1 MEIVIIRDQIRASQ
15 EEKEWFSD
23 RFNNTLQLFMKLK
36 ENPKNFL
43 KEAISH
49 MIDTAISKDEEALQ
63 LTENEIVS
71 FYKCCSNIIYEDY
84 LDDIEEACRLKV
96 PFIKPNKY
104 RKLTAVEEGA
114 LGFLQECF
122 LWQYMD
128 GVSDMLV
135 YLKPYPESFNYQINP
150 SILGRDNEETM
161 YLAMNVS
168 HAFLMSIL
176 NDKELGEAYFK
187 KGSIDILN
195 PITRERLKELF
206 TKQLSYSDDGKEV
219 KPTEEKLESYLDVIE
234 KLPRTIWKFI
244 LLEFPEA
251 YYIKGGNGEP
261 FKLEY
266 PEPVNINDLLLQEMD
281 YMNYLS
287 ERYETRN

>member
-15 EEKEWFSD
+15 EEKEWFSN

-36 ENPKNFL
+36 ANPKKFL

-49 MIDTAISKDEEALQ
+49 QIDTEIFNDGGAYR
-63 LTENEIVS
+63 LTEDEKVS

-84 LDDIEEACRLKV
+84 LDDIEEACRLNV

-104 RKLTAVEEGA
+104 RKITAVEEVA

-135 YLKPYPESFNYQINP
+135 YLKPYPKSFNYQIDT
-150 SILGRDNEETM
+150 SKLGRDNREIM
-161 YLAMNVS
+161 FLVMNVA
-168 HAFLMSIL
+168 HDFLMSIL
-176 NDKELGEAYFK
+176 KDKELKEAYFK
-187 KGSIDILN
+187 DSIDLN
-195 PITRERLKELF
+195 DAITRERLKELF
-206 TKQLSYSDDGKEV
+206 TERLIYTSDGKEV
-219 KPTEEKLESYLDVIE
+219 KPTEEKLESYLEVME
-234 KLPRTIWKFI
+234 KLPKTMWKFI
-244 LLEFPEA
+244 LLEYPEA

-266 PEPVNINDLLLQEMD
+266 PEPVNINDLLLQELG
-281 YMNYLS
+281 YINY
-287 ERYETRN
+287 

>member
-15 EEKEWFSD
+15 EEKEWFSK

-49 MIDTAISKDEEALQ
+49 MIDTEIFNDGGGYR
-63 LTENEIVS
+63 LTEGEKVS
-71 FYKCCSNIIYEDY
+71 FYKCCSNIIYENY

-104 RKLTAVEEGA
+104 RKITAVEEVA

-128 GVSDMLV
+128 GVSDTLV
-135 YLKPYPESFNYQINP
+135 YLKPYPKSFNYQIDT
-150 SILGRDNEETM
+150 SKLGRDNREIM
-161 YLAMNVS
+161 FLVMNVA
-168 HAFLMSIL
+168 HDFLMSIL
-176 NDKELGEAYFK
+176 KDKELKDAYLK
-187 KGSIDILN
+187 DSIDLN
-195 PITRERLKELF
+195 DAITRERLKELF
-206 TKQLSYSDDGKEV
+206 TERLTYTSDGKEV
-219 KPTEEKLESYLDVIE
+219 KPTEEKLESYLEVME
-234 KLPRTIWKFI
+234 KLPKTMWKFI

-266 PEPVNINDLLLQEMD
+266 PEPVNINDLLLQELG
-281 YMNYLS
+281 YINY
-287 ERYETRN
+287 

>member
-15 EEKEWFSD
+15 EEKEWFSN

-36 ENPKNFL
+36 ANPKNFL

-49 MIDTAISKDEEALQ
+49 QIDTEIFNDGGGFR
-63 LTENEIVS
+63 LTEDEKVS

-84 LDDIEEACRLKV
+84 LDDIEEACRLNV

-104 RKLTAVEEGA
+104 RKITAVEEVA

-135 YLKPYPESFNYQINP
+135 YLKPYPKSFNYQIDT
-150 SILGRDNEETM
+150 SKLGIDNREIM
-161 YLAMNVS
+161 FLVMNVA
-168 HAFLMSIL
+168 HDFLMSIL
-176 NDKELGEAYFK
+176 KDKELKDAYFK
-187 KGSIDILN
+187 DSIDLN
-195 PITRERLKELF
+195 DAITRERLKELF
-206 TKQLSYSDDGKEV
+206 TERLIYTSDGKEV
-219 KPTEEKLESYLDVIE
+219 KPTEEKLESYLEVME
-234 KLPRTIWKFI
+234 KLPKTMWKFI

-266 PEPVNINDLLLQEMD
+266 PEPVNINNLLLQE
-281 YMNYLS
+281 LGI
-287 ERYETRN
+287 

>member
-36 ENPKNFL
+36 ANPKNFL

-49 MIDTAISKDEEALQ
+49 QIDTEIFNDGGGFR
-63 LTENEIVS
+63 LTEGEKVS

-104 RKLTAVEEGA
+104 RKITAVEEVA

-128 GVSDMLV
+128 GVSDTLV

-150 SILGRDNEETM
+150 RILGRENEETM

-206 TKQLSYSDDGKEV
+206 TERLIYTSDGKEV
-219 KPTEEKLESYLDVIE
+219 KPTEEKLESYLEVME
-234 KLPRTIWKFI
+234 KLPKTMWKFI
-244 LLEFPEA
+244 LLEYPEA
-251 YYIKGGNGEP
+251 YYIKGCNGEP

-266 PEPVNINDLLLQEMD
+266 PEPVNINDLLLQELG
-281 YMNYLS
+281 YINY
-287 ERYETRN
+287 

>member
-15 EEKEWFSD
+15 EEKEWFSN
-23 RFNNTLQLFMKLK
+23 RFYNTLQLFMKLK
-36 ENPKNFL
+36 ASPKNFL

-49 MIDTAISKDEEALQ
+49 QIDTEIFNDGGGYR
-63 LTENEIVS
+63 LTEGEKVS

-84 LDDIEEACRLKV
+84 LDDIEEACRLNV

-104 RKLTAVEEGA
+104 RKITAVEEVA

-128 GVSDMLV
+128 GVSDTLV
-135 YLKPYPESFNYQINP
+135 YLKPYPKSFNYQIDT
-150 SILGRDNEETM
+150 SKLGRDNREIM
-161 YLAMNVS
+161 FLVMNVA
-168 HAFLMSIL
+168 HDFLMSIL
-176 NDKELGEAYFK
+176 KDKELKEAYLK
-187 KGSIDILN
+187 DSIDLN
-195 PITRERLKELF
+195 DAITRERLKELF
-206 TKQLSYSDDGKEV
+206 TERLTYTSDGKEV
-219 KPTEEKLESYLDVIE
+219 KPTEEKLESYLEVME
-234 KLPRTIWKFI
+234 RLPKTMWKFI

-266 PEPVNINDLLLQEMD
+266 PEPVNINDLLLQE
-281 YMNYLS
+281 LGI
-287 ERYETRN
+287 

>member
-15 EEKEWFSD
+15 EEKEWFSN

-36 ENPKNFL
+36 ANPKNFL

-49 MIDTAISKDEEALQ
+49 QIDTEIFNDGGGYR
-63 LTENEIVS
+63 LTEDEKVS

-84 LDDIEEACRLKV
+84 LDDIEEACRLNV

-104 RKLTAVEEGA
+104 RKITAVEEVA

-135 YLKPYPESFNYQINP
+135 YLKPYPKSFNYQIDT
-150 SILGRDNEETM
+150 SKLGRDNREIM
-161 YLAMNVS
+161 FLVMNVA
-168 HAFLMSIL
+168 HDFLMSIL
-176 NDKELGEAYFK
+176 KDKELKEAYFK
-187 KGSIDILN
+187 DSIDLN
-195 PITRERLKELF
+195 DAITRDRLKELF
-206 TKQLSYSDDGKEV
+206 TERLIYTSDGKEV
-219 KPTEEKLESYLDVIE
+219 KPTEEKLESYLEVME
-234 KLPRTIWKFI
+234 KLPKTMWKFI
-244 LLEFPEA
+244 LLEYPEA

-266 PEPVNINDLLLQEMD
+266 PEPVNINDLLLQE
-281 YMNYLS
+281 LGI
-287 ERYETRN
+287 

>member
-15 EEKEWFSD
+15 EEKEWFSN

-36 ENPKNFL
+36 ANPKNFL

-49 MIDTAISKDEEALQ
+49 QIDTEIFNDGGGYRLTDDEK
-63 LTENEIVS
+63 VS

-84 LDDIEEACRLKV
+84 LDDIEEACRLNV

-104 RKLTAVEEGA
+104 RKITAVEEVA

-135 YLKPYPESFNYQINP
+135 YLKPYPKSFNYQIDT
-150 SILGRDNEETM
+150 SKLGRDNREIM
-161 YLAMNVS
+161 FLVMNVA
-168 HAFLMSIL
+168 HDFLMSIL
-176 NDKELGEAYFK
+176 KDKELKEAYFK
-187 KGSIDILN
+187 DSIDLN
-195 PITRERLKELF
+195 DAITRERLKELF
-206 TKQLSYSDDGKEV
+206 TERLIYTSDGKEV
-219 KPTEEKLESYLDVIE
+219 KPTEEKLESYLEVME
-234 KLPRTIWKFI
+234 KLPKTMWKFI
-244 LLEFPEA
+244 LLEYPEA

-266 PEPVNINDLLLQEMD
+266 PEPVNINDLLLQE
-281 YMNYLS
+281 LGI
-287 ERYETRN
+287 

>member
-15 EEKEWFSD
+15 EEKEWFSN

-36 ENPKNFL
+36 ANPKNFL

-49 MIDTAISKDEEALQ
+49 QIDTEIFNDGGGFR
-63 LTENEIVS
+63 LTEDEKVS

-84 LDDIEEACRLKV
+84 LDDIEEACRLNV

-104 RKLTAVEEGA
+104 RKITAVEEVA

-135 YLKPYPESFNYQINP
+135 YLKPYPKSFNYQIDT
-150 SILGRDNEETM
+150 SKLGRDNREIM
-161 YLAMNVS
+161 FLVMNVA
-168 HAFLMSIL
+168 HDFLMSIL
-176 NDKELGEAYFK
+176 KDKELKDAYFK
-187 KGSIDILN
+187 DSIDLN
-195 PITRERLKELF
+195 DAITRERLKELF
-206 TKQLSYSDDGKEV
+206 TERLIYTSDGKEV
-219 KPTEEKLESYLDVIE
+219 KPTEEKLESYLEVME
-234 KLPRTIWKFI
+234 KLPKTMWKFI

-266 PEPVNINDLLLQEMD
+266 PEPVNINYLLLQE
-281 YMNYLS
+281 LGI
-287 ERYETRN
+287 

>member
-15 EEKEWFSD
+15 EEKEWFSN

-36 ENPKNFL
+36 ANPKNFL

-49 MIDTAISKDEEALQ
+49 QIDTEIFNDGGGFR
-63 LTENEIVS
+63 LTEDEKVS

-84 LDDIEEACRLKV
+84 LDDIEEACRLNV

-104 RKLTAVEEGA
+104 RKITAVEEVA

-135 YLKPYPESFNYQINP
+135 YLKPYPKSFNYQIDT
-150 SILGRDNEETM
+150 SKLGIDNREIM
-161 YLAMNVS
+161 FLVMNVA
-168 HAFLMSIL
+168 HDFLMSIL
-176 NDKELGEAYFK
+176 KDKELKDAYFK
-187 KGSIDILN
+187 DSIDLN
-195 PITRERLKELF
+195 DAITRERLKELF
-206 TKQLSYSDDGKEV
+206 TERLIYTSDGKEV
-219 KPTEEKLESYLDVIE
+219 KPTEEKLESYLEVME
-234 KLPRTIWKFI
+234 KLPKTMWKFI

-266 PEPVNINDLLLQEMD
+266 PEPVNINYLLLQE
-281 YMNYLS
+281 LGI
-287 ERYETRN
+287 

>member
-15 EEKEWFSD
+15 EEKEWFSN

-36 ENPKNFL
+36 ANPKKFL

-49 MIDTAISKDEEALQ
+49 QIDTEIFNDGGAYR
-63 LTENEIVS
+63 LTEDEKVS

-84 LDDIEEACRLKV
+84 LDDIEEACRLNV

-104 RKLTAVEEGA
+104 RKITAVEEVA

-135 YLKPYPESFNYQINP
+135 YLKPYPKSFNYQIDT
-150 SILGRDNEETM
+150 SKLGRDNREIM
-161 YLAMNVS
+161 FLVMNVA
-168 HAFLMSIL
+168 HDFLMSIL
-176 NDKELGEAYFK
+176 KDKELKEAYFK
-187 KGSIDILN
+187 DSIDLN
-195 PITRERLKELF
+195 DAITRERLKELF
-206 TKQLSYSDDGKEV
+206 TERLIYTSDGKEV
-219 KPTEEKLESYLDVIE
+219 KPTEEKLESYLEVME
-234 KLPRTIWKFI
+234 KLPKTMWKFI
-244 LLEFPEA
+244 LLEYPEA

-266 PEPVNINDLLLQEMD
+266 PEPVNINDLLLQE
-281 YMNYLS
+281 LGI
-287 ERYETRN
+287 

>member
-15 EEKEWFSD
+15 EEKEWFSN

-36 ENPKNFL
+36 ANPKNFL

-49 MIDTAISKDEEALQ
+49 QIDTEIFNDGGGFR
-63 LTENEIVS
+63 LTEDEKVS

-84 LDDIEEACRLKV
+84 LDDIEEACRLNV

-104 RKLTAVEEGA
+104 RKITAVEEVA

-135 YLKPYPESFNYQINP
+135 YLKPYPKSFNYQIDT
-150 SILGRDNEETM
+150 SKLGIDNREIM
-161 YLAMNVS
+161 FLVMNVA
-168 HAFLMSIL
+168 HDFLMSIL
-176 NDKELGEAYFK
+176 KDKELKDAYFK
-187 KGSIDILN
+187 DSIDLN
-195 PITRERLKELF
+195 DAITRERLKELF
-206 TKQLSYSDDGKEV
+206 TERLIYTSDGKEV
-219 KPTEEKLESYLDVIE
+219 KPTEEKLESYLEVME
-234 KLPRTIWKFI
+234 KLPKTMWKFI

-266 PEPVNINDLLLQEMD
+266 PEPVNINDLLLQE
-281 YMNYLS
+281 LGI
-287 ERYETRN
+287 

>member
-15 EEKEWFSD
+15 EEKEWFSN
-23 RFNNTLQLFMKLK
+23 RFYNTLQLFMKLK
-36 ENPKNFL
+36 ASPKNFL

-49 MIDTAISKDEEALQ
+49 QIDTEIFNDGGGYR
-63 LTENEIVS
+63 LTEDEKVS

-84 LDDIEEACRLKV
+84 LDDIEEACRLNV

-104 RKLTAVEEGA
+104 RKITAVEEVA

-135 YLKPYPESFNYQINP
+135 YLKPYPKSFNYQIDT
-150 SILGRDNEETM
+150 SKLGRDNREIM
-161 YLAMNVS
+161 FLVMNVA
-168 HAFLMSIL
+168 HDFLISIL
-176 NDKELGEAYFK
+176 KDKELKEAYLK
-187 KGSIDILN
+187 DSIDLN
-195 PITRERLKELF
+195 DAITRERLKELF
-206 TKQLSYSDDGKEV
+206 TERLTYTSDGKEV
-219 KPTEEKLESYLDVIE
+219 KPTEEKLESYLEVME
-234 KLPRTIWKFI
+234 KLPKTMWKFI

-266 PEPVNINDLLLQEMD
+266 PEPVNINDLLLQELG
-281 YMNYLS
+281 YINY
-287 ERYETRN
+287 

>member
-15 EEKEWFSD
+15 EEKEWFSN

-36 ENPKNFL
+36 ANPKNFL

-49 MIDTAISKDEEALQ
+49 QIDTEIFNDGGAYR
-63 LTENEIVS
+63 LTEDEKVS

-84 LDDIEEACRLKV
+84 LDDIEEACRLNV

-104 RKLTAVEEGA
+104 RKITAVEEVA

-122 LWQYMD
+122 LWRYMD

-135 YLKPYPESFNYQINP
+135 YLKPYPKSFNYQIDT
-150 SILGRDNEETM
+150 SKLGRDNREIM
-161 YLAMNVS
+161 FLVMNV
-168 HAFLMSIL
+168 ANDFLMSIL
-176 NDKELGEAYFK
+176 KDKELKDAYFK
-187 KGSIDILN
+187 DSIDLN
-195 PITRERLKELF
+195 DAITRERLKELF
-206 TKQLSYSDDGKEV
+206 TERLIYTSDGKEV
-219 KPTEEKLESYLDVIE
+219 KPTEEKLESYLEVME
-234 KLPRTIWKFI
+234 KLPKTMWKFI
-244 LLEFPEA
+244 LLEYPEA

-266 PEPVNINDLLLQEMD
+266 PEPVNINDLLLQELG
-281 YMNYLS
+281 YINY
-287 ERYETRN
+287 

>member
-15 EEKEWFSD
+15 EEKEWFSN

-36 ENPKNFL
+36 ANPKNFL

-49 MIDTAISKDEEALQ
+49 QIDTEIFNDGGGFR
-63 LTENEIVS
+63 LTEDEKVS

-84 LDDIEEACRLKV
+84 LDDIEEACRLNV

-104 RKLTAVEEGA
+104 RKITAVEEVA

-135 YLKPYPESFNYQINP
+135 YLKPYPKSFNYQIDT
-150 SILGRDNEETM
+150 SKLGRDNREIM
-161 YLAMNVS
+161 FLVMNVA
-168 HAFLMSIL
+168 HDFLMSIL
-176 NDKELGEAYFK
+176 KDKELKDAYFK
-187 KGSIDILN
+187 DSIDLN
-195 PITRERLKELF
+195 DAITRERLKELF
-206 TKQLSYSDDGKEV
+206 TERLIYTSDGKEV
-219 KPTEEKLESYLDVIE
+219 KPTEEKLESYLEVME
-234 KLPRTIWKFI
+234 KLPKTMWKFI

-266 PEPVNINDLLLQEMD
+266 PEPVNINDLLLQE
-281 YMNYLS
+281 LGI
-287 ERYETRN
+287 